1 VVTSVLDLRLG
12 MVNTPELQDHHI
24 GHYFPQ
30 MICRPR
36 EGLHDWVRQTPQRF
50 EITVLEFIN
59 KHKV

>member
-12 MVNTPELQDHHI
+12 TVNTTELQDHCI
-24 GHYFPQ
+24 GHYFSQ

-50 EITVLEFIN
+50 KITILEFII